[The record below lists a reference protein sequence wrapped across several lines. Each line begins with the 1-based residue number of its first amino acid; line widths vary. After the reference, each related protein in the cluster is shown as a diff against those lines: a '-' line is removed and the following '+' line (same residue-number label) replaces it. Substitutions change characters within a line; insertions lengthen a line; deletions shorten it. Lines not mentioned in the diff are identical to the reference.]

1 MTQAG
6 RKSWKKLPAAVLA
19 SVVVLGTGAST
30 LPFASSVQAEEY
42 TAAATTAP
50 NVSDP
55 AKMELIYLVGASIT
69 SQNRFAQTS
78 DHMEYWAVEA
88 AQNQAM
94 DVVSNPDPNSA
105 QLFAA
110 RQKIEKAWEDY
121 AYRYVHDKQDVQQ
134 ILGRDGRAIHSSDP
148 AELSP
153 WEQGVVNLIDET
165 YDLMA
170 TMGDSHAE
178 AAKAYQYYELRLA
191 KLSRLSNFNLD
202 FYSSSLSD
210 NQQNILPSLAQLQQL
225 GIDVTDRKA
234 NFDRSVAFMQALLN
248 NGPYEKAVYSA
259 ALNDVQNDRYAIM
272 SSAELAGQIAR
283 LQKLAD
289 TAPRGTASG
298 QYPASSFGT
307 LNRAINEAKRVLK
320 NADSSEELNY
330 QYQFVL
336 ERAEYYFKKSVKP

>member
-1 MTQAG
+1 MTHAG
-6 RKSWKKLPAAVLA
+6 HKLWKKVPVAVLA
-19 SVVVLGTGAST
+19 SAVVLGTGAST
-30 LPFASSVQAEEY
+30 LPFASSVQAEEH
-42 TAAATTAP
+42 TAAAATAP

-55 AKMELIYLVGASIT
+55 AKMELIYLIRASIT

-110 RQKIEKAWEDY
+110 RQQIEKAWEDY

-148 AELSP
+148 AELDP
-153 WEQGVVNLIDET
+153 WEKGALALISET
-165 YDLMA
+165 YDLME

-178 AAKAYQYYELRLA
+178 AAKAYQYYELKLT
-191 KLSRLSNFNLD
+191 KLSQLSTPNLD
-202 FYSSSLSD
+202 FYSSSLS
-210 NQQNILPSLAQLQQL
+210 NSQQNVPPALARLQQL
-225 GIDVTDRKA
+225 GIDVADRKA
-234 NFDRSVAFMQALLN
+234 NFDRSVTFMQALLN
-248 NGPYEKAVYSA
+248 NGTYEQAVYDA
-259 ALNDVQNDRYAIM
+259 ALNDVQNDSYAIM
-272 SSAELAGQIAR
+272 SSAELASQIAR
-283 LQKLAD
+283 LEKLAD

-307 LNRAINEAKRVLK
+307 LNRAINESKRVLK
-320 NADSSEELNY
+320 NATSSEEMNY